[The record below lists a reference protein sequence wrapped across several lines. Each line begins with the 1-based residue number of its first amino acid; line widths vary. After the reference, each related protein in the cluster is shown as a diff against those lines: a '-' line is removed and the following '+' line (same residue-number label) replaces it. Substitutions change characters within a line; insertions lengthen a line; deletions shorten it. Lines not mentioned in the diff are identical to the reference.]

1 MQLRRAAALA
11 AGALLV
17 ASAGSAQAGEGN
29 GWDYAL
35 GEYCTN
41 ATPECVQDA
50 AMSYLTAL
58 RQHDGDYARLAPTIT
73 RSLNGSEPTTYT
85 RDELAES
92 LDDSEDP
99 INSVHADDW
108 VVDGDNAV
116 AFYAIDASYAE
127 RGAAVANTWLA
138 ERFHITNG
146 EIDEIEGVFIF
157 APGPPNTDRGWLRG
171 QPVADPGSDRA
182 ALEAIARRLLDA
194 QASGDYSDAPLA
206 QEVRRTF
213 NGKETGRTRPV
224 VETVT
229 APFGPWTT
237 GVRDERFFVDSRT
250 GEVAGFAT
258 VDHAGGSLLLAQR
271 FRISGGLVTEIE
283 QIAFPDGVL

>member
-1 MQLRRAAALA
+1 MQLRRAASLA

-17 ASAGSAQAGEGN
+17 ASVGTAHAGEGD
-29 GWDYAL
+29 GWQYA
-35 GEYCTN
+35 GGAYCRDTSY
-41 ATPECVQDA
+41 ECVREA

-73 RSLNGSEPTTYT
+73 RTLNGSQKTTYS
-85 RDELAES
+85 RDQLAES

-108 VVDGDNAV
+108 VVDGDNAI

-157 APGPPNTDRGWLRG
+157 APGPPNTDRVWLRG
-171 QPVADPGSDRA
+171 QPVTDASRTELVD
-182 ALEAIARRLLDA
+182 IATRLLDA
-194 QASGDYSDAPLA
+194 QGSGDYADAPLA
-206 QEVRRTF
+206 DDVRRTL

-224 VETVT
+224 VEAVT
-229 APFGPWTT
+229 APFGPT
-237 GVRDERFFVDSRT
+237 VESVDAVQLYADDRT
-250 GEVAGFAT
+250 GEVAVFAT
-258 VDHAGGSLLLAQR
+258 LDHGEATLLLAQR
-271 FRISGGLVTEIE
+271 FRIAGGLVTEIE
-283 QIAFPDGVL
+283 QVAFPDGVL